1 MAELPTTAFDE
12 SLAAVLDEALEKLRR
27 GEVLD
32 RAALLQRYPELATML
47 STLDQLLPAGSV
59 AMPSCVGRYRIQREL
74 GAGGFGV
81 VYLAQDPDIG
91 RLVAVKVLHP
101 GRLDDPQ
108 VLARFQREARAIGRL
123 SHPNIVALFDFSP
136 NGPPYYLV
144 TQYVQGVDPRQWC
157 QQKQAT
163 PRQIAELIARI
174 AEAVEYAHRQG
185 ICHRDLKPANVLVD
199 EHDQPHVLD
208 FGLAR
213 LEWSETASHDASTSE
228 GAILGSMP
236 YMSPEQISGRSH
248 EADARSDVYSLG
260 VMLYELLTGVL
271 PFSGP
276 LHTLAVRVLEEA
288 PPRPRSLVRTLP
300 EALEAICMR
309 ALNKKPAQR
318 YSSAAEMAAD
328 LRAYLAGQPIRAQQE
343 TVLRR
348 VWRFLDR
355 RNMDLLRK
363 GWPRLLVLLGG
374 VIFAGS
380 GLCNYWEWRLAP
392 LAAWWAILA
401 TKAVQVAVMLGLAI
415 TLRPRPEGNSP
426 HLTPAERQ
434 IWSLIPGYY
443 GAFLMLFLL
452 NRLLPEPIPPAPIAA
467 LFSGM
472 GYASLGATIWGW
484 FYVWSAFFFLL
495 AVAIAL
501 LPSYGFLLLG
511 AGWLF
516 CLCVGALH
524 MHWTH

>member
-1 MAELPTTAFDE
+1 MPELPTAAFDE
-12 SLAAVLDEALEKLRR
+12 SMAAALDAALEKLRR
-27 GEVLD
+27 GEPLD
-32 RAALLQRYPELATML
+32 RDELLSRYPALASML
-47 STLDQLLPAGSV
+47 GTLDQLMPPSTTL
-59 AMPSCVGRYRIQREL
+59 PSCVGRYRVEREL

-81 VYLAQDPDIG
+81 VYLAHDPDIH
-91 RLVAVKVLHP
+91 RKVAVKVLHP

-108 VLARFQREARAIGRL
+108 VVARFQREARAIGRL

-136 NGPPYYLV
+136 NGPPYYFV
-144 TQYVQGVDPRQWC
+144 TEYVEGVDPREWC
-157 QQKQAT
+157 QQVHAS
-163 PRQIAELIARI
+163 PRQIAELVARI

-185 ICHRDLKPANVLVD
+185 ICHRDLKPANVLID
-199 EHDQPHVLD
+199 ATGQPHVLD

-213 LEWSETASHDASTSE
+213 LDWSELASRDAPTGA

-260 VMLYELLTGVL
+260 VMLYELLTGSL

-276 LHTLAVRVLEEA
+276 LHTLAARVLEDV
-288 PPRPRSLVRTLP
+288 PRRPRALVRTIP
-300 EALEAICMR
+300 EGLEAICLR
-309 ALNKKPAQR
+309 ALNKKPSDR
-318 YSSAAEMAAD
+318 YESAADLAND
-328 LRAYLAGQPIRAQQE
+328 LRAYVSGQPVRAQQE
-343 TVLRR
+343 TVLLQVR
-348 VWRFLDR
+348 RFLDR

-363 GWPRLLVLLGG
+363 GWPRLLVLLGL

-380 GLCNYWEWRLAP
+380 ALCNVWEWTLSP

-401 TKAVQVAVMLGLAI
+401 TKAVQVSMMLGLAI
-415 TLRPRPEGNSP
+415 ALRPRPEGDSA

-443 GAFLMLFLL
+443 GAFLMLFVL
-452 NRLLPEPIPPAPIAA
+452 NRILPEPIPPAPIAA

-472 GYASLGATIWGW
+472 GFASLGATIWGW

-501 LPSYGFLLLG
+501 CPAYGLLLLG
-511 AGWLF
+511 AGWLV
-516 CLCVGALH
+516 CLTLGGLH

>member
-1 MAELPTTAFDE
+1 MSDLPTTAFDE
-12 SLAAVLDEALEKLRR
+12 SMAIALDEALEKIRR
-27 GEVLD
+27 GEPLD
-32 RAALLQRYPELATML
+32 REALLARFPALASML
-47 STLDQLLPAGSV
+47 GTLDQLLPPTATL
-59 AMPSCVGRYRIQREL
+59 PSCVGRYRVEREL

-81 VYLAQDPDIG
+81 VYLALDPDIH
-91 RLVAVKVLHP
+91 RKVAVKVLHP

-108 VLARFQREARAIGRL
+108 VVARFQREARAIGRL

-136 NGPPYYLV
+136 NGPPYYFV
-144 TQYVQGVDPRQWC
+144 TEYVEGVDPREWC
-157 QQKQAT
+157 QRVRAT
-163 PRQIAELIARI
+163 PRQLAELVARI

-199 EHDQPHVLD
+199 SEGQPHVLD

-213 LEWSETASHDASTSE
+213 LDWSEVISRDAPTGD

-260 VMLYELLTGVL
+260 VMLYELLTGAL

-276 LHTLAVRVLEEA
+276 LHTLAVRVLEDA
-288 PPRPRSLVRTLP
+288 PRRPRAIVRAIP
-300 EALEAICMR
+300 QELEAICLR
-309 ALNKKPAQR
+309 ALNKKPADR
-318 YSSAAEMAAD
+318 YESAAGLATD
-328 LRAYLAGQPIRAQQE
+328 LRAFATGQPVSAQHE
-343 TVLRR
+343 TMLVQVR
-348 VWRFLDR
+348 RFLDR

-363 GWPRLLVLLGG
+363 GWPRLLLLLGV
-374 VIFAGS
+374 VIFTGS
-380 GLCNYWEWRLAP
+380 ALCNWWDQTLP
-392 LAAWWAILA
+392 TLAAWWAILT
-401 TKAVQVAVMLGLAI
+401 TKAVQVSIMMGLAI
-415 TLRPRPEGNSP
+415 LLRPRPEGESS

-443 GAFLMLFLL
+443 GAFLMLFVL

-501 LPSYGFLLLG
+501 CPAYGFLLLG
-511 AGWLF
+511 AGWLV
-516 CLCVGALH
+516 CLWLGGLH